1 MTATPFEISVKEL
14 YTEEADP
21 ADYYAV
27 LLDADG
33 KMIRMAEMGGNSE
46 ALPIYGHDISTVT
59 VYICDYVEYMDEL
72 KGKADQPGFK
82 DLMEERALYK
92 KEVHFENQD

>member
-1 MTATPFEISVKEL
+1 MSSLPMRIS
-14 YTEEADP
+14 
-21 ADYYAV
+21 
-27 LLDADG
+27 
-33 KMIRMAEMGGNSE
+33 MIRMAEIDGSSE

-82 DLMEERALYK
+82 DLLEERAVYK
-92 KEVHFENQD
+92 KEVHFHTRD